1 MLQGRSSGKKASA
14 SAEDQILRVLFQMA
28 ILIERD
34 PIPWLREVDE
44 GNGKIFLTIL
54 KKATF
59 HFTIEYL
66 LSRRSIGVK
75 VKILIWTVGQENL
88 L

>member
-1 MLQGRSSGKKASA
+1 MLQGRSSGKQASG

-28 ILIERD
+28 IVIERD

-66 LSRRSIGVK
+66 LSRSIGVK